1 MPSITRLT
9 SFTINP
15 PPPPKPQKRWLFQ
28 AVEIV
33 TRQVDPE
40 EEFFFNPQEFA
51 VQSVARITAPAGR
64 VVYQITWRDGHT
76 AEVPVSSIYEYI
88 SEDDLEKLE
97 NDYFKD
103 NRNPE
108 TIYDD
113 DPDYPGGAPSGG
125 TFAYE
130 RDWFLGQKQA
140 KARLAPEQRG
150 MRMQMRLGERAGAR
164 KRGRPP
170 KSRTSSPGYK
180 AVRPRGRPRIRT
192 KITDVDTPLDGVSS
206 VERGDERS
214 YSRSRHGALP
224 IGKAERMLHRG
235 GVEEGERYVEE
246 PGETQTTYEDEL
258 AAQLATIPSREET
271 PMPVTNDRPQT
282 IPMKPAIHSS
292 QTEDEDEIDSPIDA
306 SVHSSPGHNFSLKRK
321 TPPTRNKNHSAQ
333 KKTSL
338 PFSPSKVKLAPPNAK
353 ALSSSAP
360 RIPHQLPITS
370 MLKRFE
376 SPEKKIVAVGSQL
389 KVSALTPH
397 LPPSSPYAC
406 TLSRTSGSSSIA
418 SFTSAKDT
426 SSSSKSTSRI
436 QAPEKHR
443 AVSGDK
449 LDPPSTTIACKLP
462 SSKTLPP
469 TTVVTPIKQS
479 FSAPSKMSFAPLN
492 ASSFYGSSTKTSAET
507 KTPASTRYTL
517 ATANSKLSPL
527 STLNGNTKP
536 KSSSSKASSKSIS
549 SWSVSSVEDI
559 KMVDIHPGFNPG
571 DYEDFVDQED
581 YTVEKILGFKRHQGE
596 KLYLVKW
603 EGYPVDQCTWEP
615 LGNLEGSKSLV
626 QEFERNR
633 LRGG

>member
-1 MPSITRLT
+1 MPLVDATTTTTKASSNTLESSGIMHTSGSGGHGERVPSITRLT

-15 PPPPKPQKRWLFQ
+15 PPPPKPKKRWMLQ

-40 EEFFFNPQEFA
+40 EEFFFNPQEFT
-51 VQSVARITAPAGR
+51 VQS

-130 RDWFLGQKQA
+130 RDWLPEQKQA

-150 MRMQMRLGERAGAR
+150 MRMQMRLGERA
-164 KRGRPP
+164 
-170 KSRTSSPGYK
+170 
-180 AVRPRGRPRIRT
+180 
-192 KITDVDTPLDGVSS
+192 DVDTPLDGASS

-214 YSRSRHGALP
+214 YSEFWHRELP
-224 IGKAERMLHRG
+224 IDKAEKMLHRG
-235 GVEEGERYVEE
+235 GVEEEERYVEE
-246 PGETQTTYEDEL
+246 AGETQTTYEDEL

-282 IPMKPAIHSS
+282 ILMKPAIHSS

-306 SVHSSPGHNFSLKRK
+306 P
-321 TPPTRNKNHSAQ
+321 TPQTLNKNHSSQ
-333 KKTSL
+333 KKSSL
-338 PFSPSKVKLAPPNAK
+338 PFSPSRVKLAPPNAK

-360 RIPHQLPITS
+360 RKPHQLPITS
-370 MLKRFE
+370 MLKR
-376 SPEKKIVAVGSQL
+376 L
-389 KVSALTPH
+389 CLTPQ
-397 LPPSSPYAC
+397 LPPSSPYAGI
-406 TLSRTSGSSSIA
+406 LSHTSGSSSIA
-418 SFTSAKDT
+418 SFTSTKDT
-426 SSSSKSTSRI
+426 SSSSKSTSNV

-449 LDPPSTTIACKLP
+449 LDLPSTTIVCKLP
-462 SSKTLPP
+462 SSKTLPSR
-469 TTVVTPIKQS
+469 TVVTPIKQF
-479 FSAPSKMSFAPLN
+479 FSVPSKMSFAPLN
-492 ASSFYGSSTKTSAET
+492 AGSFYGTHITT
-507 KTPASTRYTL
+507 FP
-517 ATANSKLSPL
+517 
-527 STLNGNTKP
+527 TLNGNTKP
-536 KSSSSKASSKSIS
+536 NSSSSKASSIKGKSIS
-549 SWSVSSVEDI
+549 SWSASSVEEI
-559 KMVDIHPGFNPG
+559 KMVGIHPGFNPG
-571 DYEDFVDQED
+571 DYEDFD
-581 YTVEKILGFKRHQGE
+581 QGE

-615 LGNLEGSKSLV
+615 IGNLKGSKSLV
-626 QEFERNR
+626 QEFERNA
-633 LRGG
+633 